1 MKTTIKLLILV
12 FLISAGTSCIIR
24 QPVASIAP
32 ENNRTYHVHYL
43 FEHDG
48 CRVYRFQDIGNYV
61 YFTNCTGDVTSIKKD
76 STEVRVINT
85 VKVLP
90 E

>member
-1 MKTTIKLLILV
+1 MKTTIRLLILI
-12 FLISAGTSCIIR
+12 FFITAGTSCMIR
-24 QPVASIAP
+24 RPVASFAP
-32 ENNRTYHVHYL
+32 ENNETYYVHYL

-61 YFTNCTGDVTSIKKD
+61 YFTNCTGDVTSIKRD
-76 STEVRVINT
+76 STKVRVINS
-85 VKVLP
+85 VKVVP

>member
-1 MKTTIKLLILV
+1 MKTTVKLLILV
-12 FLISAGTSCIIR
+12 FLITTGTSCIIR
-24 QPVASIAP
+24 RPVASFTP

-61 YFTNCTGDVTSIKKD
+61 YFTNCAGDVTSIQSD

-85 VKVLP
+85 IKILP